1 MASASQLS
9 ELILKP
15 GREKALK
22 RRHPWIFSGA
32 IESVKG
38 NPDGGELVAVLS
50 THGEFLGLGGFS
62 PQSQIR
68 CRMWTFDNELPPDPE
83 AAIHDLIHTR
93 LREAATKR
101 RSDPQL
107 VDTNAF
113 RLAHAESDLLPGL
126 IVDVYGRVA
135 AVQFL
140 SYGAENWREVILQAI
155 EENLQLEAI
164 VERSDAD
171 VRELEGLDQRSGF
184 LKGASNQFQPKI
196 KENGIEYLVDLSE
209 GHKTGFYLDQRDNRA
224 KLREFCSEKTVLD
237 CFSYT
242 GGFSLN
248 ALAGGAQAVT
258 AVDTAEGALEL
269 LKENTELNN
278 FDPARLEVIPNDVF
292 KQLRLFRDQGRSF
305 DVIVLDPPKFAP
317 TRQQVKRAAR
327 GYKDI
332 NLLAAKLL
340 NPGGVLFTFSCSGGV
355 DAQLFQQ
362 IVAGAALDAEADLQ
376 VIGRM
381 SQASDHPVLLSFPE
395 GEYLKGLVCL
405 RMN

>member
-1 MASASQLS
+1 MASASQLP

-32 IESVKG
+32 IQSLKG
-38 NPDGGELVAVLS
+38 NPDGGELVAVRS
-50 THGEFLGLGGFS
+50 AHGEILGLGGFS

-83 AAIHDLIHTR
+83 AEINDLIHTR
-93 LREAATKR
+93 LQEAATKR

-107 VDTNAF
+107 DDTNAF

-126 IVDVYGRVA
+126 IVDVYDRVV

-140 SYGAENWREVILQAI
+140 SYSAESRREIIIQAI
-155 EENLQLEAI
+155 EENLQPEAI

-171 VRELEGLDQRSGF
+171 VRELEGLDQRSGL
-184 LKGASNQFQPKI
+184 LKGVSNQYQPKI

-209 GHKTGFYLDQRDNRA
+209 GHKTGFYLDQRENRA
-224 KLREFCSEKTVLD
+224 KLREFCAEKTVLD

-248 ALAGGAQAVT
+248 ALAGGAQTVT
-258 AVDTAEGALEL
+258 AVDTAEGALEF
-269 LKENTELNN
+269 LKENAELNG
-278 FDPARLEVIPNDVF
+278 FDLDRLEVIPNDVF

-305 DVIVLDPPKFAP
+305 DVIILDPPKFAP
-317 TRQQVKRAAR
+317 TRQQVKPAAR

-362 IVAGAALDAEADLQ
+362 IVAGAALDAEVDLQ
-376 VIGRM
+376 VVGRM

-395 GEYLKGLVCL
+395 GEYLKG
-405 RMN
+405 